1 MSFFSRL
8 QDRITSTFRAGV
20 QRVQDLFQ
28 RQPPPKEPEVKRE
41 VERVEV
47 DLEAKIKEAVERAT
61 ADYQEQL
68 ESLEKRNTE
77 ALDRL
82 QKRIELRDVTIQQ
95 LQTPTDQPLDVFAGK
110 DVARIN
116 NPNPNFSNTPF
127 YYRFELTVLD
137 EQGLELEVKRTVRS
151 KEPISINDA
160 RDRLIQLY
168 ENSDIYKE
176 SLVLESIRF
185 IGAVEVSA

>member
-8 QDRITSTFRAGV
+8 QNRITNTFRAGV
-20 QRVQDLFQ
+20 ERVQSFFTK
-28 RQPPPKEPEVKRE
+28 QPPPTEPEVKRE
-41 VERVEV
+41 VKRVEV

-82 QKRIELRDVTIQQ
+82 QKRIDERDVTIQQ
-95 LQTPTDQPLDVFAGK
+95 LQTPTDQPLDVFAGMK
-110 DVARIN
+110 KQ
-116 NPNPNFSNTPF
+116 NPAFKETPY
-127 YYRFELTVLD
+127 YYRYEVDTID
-137 EQGLELEVKRTVRS
+137 AQELETTVVRTIRS
-151 KEPISINDA
+151 EEPISIQEG

-168 ENSDIYKE
+168 QDSDIYE
-176 SLVLESIRF
+176 ETVVVQSIRF
-185 IGAVEVSA
+185 LGALEVEK

>member
-8 QDRITSTFRAGV
+8 QDRITNTFRAGV
-20 QRVQDLFQ
+20 ERVQNFFTK
-28 RQPPPKEPEVKRE
+28 QPPPTEPEVKRE

-82 QKRIELRDVTIQQ
+82 QKRIDERDVTIQQ
-95 LQTPTDQPLDVFAGK
+95 LQTPTDQPLDVFAGMK
-110 DVARIN
+110 KQ
-116 NPNPNFSNTPF
+116 NPAFKETPY
-127 YYRFELTVLD
+127 YYRYEVDTID
-137 EQGLELEVKRTVRS
+137 AQELETTVVRTIRS
-151 KEPISINDA
+151 EEPISIQEG

-168 ENSDIYKE
+168 QDSDIYE
-176 SLVLESIRF
+176 ETVVVQSIRF
-185 IGAVEVSA
+185 LGALEVEK